1 MNTVPESAIASVMV
15 IDDDPLTCALIINML
30 KKLGMTQVTAYE
42 GGHTALQSLGAWNHA
57 SNLILL
63 DLDMP
68 EMDGVEFVRHLVARS
83 YAGSLILIS
92 GLDARILRT
101 AENWVR
107 TNKINILGSMHKPIY
122 PESLADLLGRWT
134 PYAGADKPVA
144 KKIYGPDDLQAAF
157 ANGELI
163 NYYQPKIAVASG
175 EVVGVEALIRWHHP
189 RDGVV
194 FPDQFV
200 GLVETH
206 GLMDRL
212 TRKVLTDALAHLQ
225 AWNRL
230 GLRLQIAINV
240 AMTNLESLDFAD
252 FVTSQ
257 AASAGVAPERVVLE
271 VSENRLQSDSLRSF
285 ETLARLCLKKFR
297 LSIDDF
303 GTGRSFLVQLRDM
316 SFDELKIDRGFVHR
330 AWADETIRAIYDAS
344 LRLARQLELDAVAE
358 GVEDGNDWDFVRK
371 TGCDFAQGNFIAMP
385 MPANDLPDWIRSWQ
399 RRMGKTNAA
408 EG

>member
-1 MNTVPESAIASVMV
+1 MPENAVAGIMV
-15 IDDDPLTCALIINML
+15 VDDDPLTCALIANML
-30 KKLGMTQVTAYE
+30 KKLGMSQVTAYE
-42 GGHTALQSLGAWNHA
+42 GGHAALRSLDAWNRA

-92 GLDARILRT
+92 GLDTRILRT
-101 AENWVR
+101 AESWVR
-107 TNKINILGSMHKPIY
+107 TNKINILGSMHKPVY
-122 PESLADLLGRWT
+122 PESLADLLGKWT
-134 PYAGADKPVA
+134 PYSGAIKPVT
-144 KKIYGPDDLQAAF
+144 KKIYGPDELQAAF
-157 ANGELI
+157 ANGELV

-175 EVVGVEALIRWHHP
+175 EVAGVEALIRWHHP
-189 RDGVV
+189 GDGVV
-194 FPDQFV
+194 FPDQFIN
-200 GLVETH
+200 LVETH

-212 TRKVLTDALAHLQ
+212 TRKVLADALAHLE

-230 GLRLQIAINV
+230 GLSLQIAINV
-240 AMTNLESLDFAD
+240 SMSNLESLDFAD

-257 AASAGVAPERVVLE
+257 AVSAGVAPERVVLE
-271 VSENRLQSDSLRSF
+271 VSENRLKPDSLHSF
-285 ETLARLCLKKFR
+285 ETLARLCLKNFR

-344 LRLARQLELDAVAE
+344 LRLARQLDLDVVAE
-358 GVEDGNDWDFVRK
+358 GVEDRDDWDFVCK

-385 MPANDLPDWIRSWQ
+385 MPAGDLPDWIRSWQ
-399 RRMGKTNAA
+399 KRMGKAHAA
-408 EG
+408 KG